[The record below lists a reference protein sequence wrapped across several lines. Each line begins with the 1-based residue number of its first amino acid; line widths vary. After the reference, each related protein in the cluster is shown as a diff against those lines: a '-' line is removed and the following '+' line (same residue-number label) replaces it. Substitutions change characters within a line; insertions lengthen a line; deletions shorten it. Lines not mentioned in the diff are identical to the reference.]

1 MPVICLVHGAW
12 HHPASYHRII
22 DPLRACGYT
31 VLAPVNAT
39 VGSGGSIAGKTYAD
53 DVKRIHEVLLPHL
66 DAGEEA
72 TMVCHSYGGIPG
84 TAALHGHTVEERKAR
99 GLEGGVRSVLYFAA
113 AAVPQRGMS
122 LYTLENDNWPG
133 WHRQEGE
140 MRLLNPEAMDVFYN
154 DMPKEERESHF
165 AGLMYQS
172 HASLVT
178 PTQYAATEV
187 KAPKIYVVCT
197 NDKCIPALGQQ
208 AMANAMGARVIEL
221 TCGRSPFLKEAES
234 KELVRLIM
242 DLAT

>member
-39 VGSGGSIAGKTYAD
+39 VGSDGSIAGKTYAD

-122 LYTLENDNWPG
+122 LYTLVNDNWPG
-133 WHRQEGE
+133 WHRQE
-140 MRLLNPEAMDVFYN
+140 
-154 DMPKEERESHF
+154 
-165 AGLMYQS
+165 
-172 HASLVT
+172 
-178 PTQYAATEV
+178 AATEV

-221 TCGRSPFLKEAES
+221 TCGHSPFLKEAES